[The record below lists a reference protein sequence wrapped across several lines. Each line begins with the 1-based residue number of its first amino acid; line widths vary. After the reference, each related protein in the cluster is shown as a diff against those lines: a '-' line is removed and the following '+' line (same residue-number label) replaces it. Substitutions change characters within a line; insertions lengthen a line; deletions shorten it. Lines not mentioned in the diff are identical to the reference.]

1 MKKIIAMIMALA
13 MVFALAACAK
23 EQHAPEQPSQ
33 PVAEEPAPA
42 PEQPAPEEPA
52 PETPANTD
60 PIKIGHLCD
69 LTGVEAMTGKQ
80 AQEALDNAVKYVG
93 TIAGRPI
100 EVYHQDTKSDTSAA
114 VDAARTLAEEF
125 EVDVILGPSLIGHKG
140 AVANFAKDAEI
151 PVIYYNPT
159 PEMMIK
165 GNEWVIGTAGANPQM
180 PTVMADYVYNELGWR
195 KVVTLTKDD
204 TGGKSYMDP
213 FVANFTALGG
223 EVLGQAWAPSADNT
237 DYASYLTQIVP
248 FAEEADG
255 MIAWTS
261 AGNAIQLWN
270 VWYSMGLHETLP
282 IAACFHGAFT
292 DSFVCD
298 ALAGQNP
305 AVVEEILGSV
315 APMTWGYNLE
325 NEACQAFVEWYKENN
340 DGVYPIAN
348 NLPTATVDA
357 LLVLDEAVK
366 ALNGD
371 TSDKAAL
378 VDAILNVNMQG
389 CEGGT
394 SFAEGANIASKDI
407 HVCKVTKL
415 ENGQHHYEVVKSYPA
430 VPVGGLTVG

>member
-1 MKKIIAMIMALA
+1 MKKAIALLLALV
-13 MVFALAACAK
+13 MVFALAACGNK
-23 EQHAPEQPSQ
+23 
-33 PVAEEPAPA
+33 AE
-42 PEQPAPEEPA
+42 
-52 PETPANTD
+52 D
-60 PIKIGHLCD
+60 LGPIKIGHLCD
-69 LTGVEAMTGKQ
+69 LTGVEAMTGK
-80 AQEALDNAVKYVG
+80 EAKEAMDNAAKYIG
-93 TIAGRPI
+93 EICGRPI
-100 EVYHQDTKSDTSAA
+100 EVIHQDTKSDTSAA
-114 VDAARTLAEEF
+114 VDAARILVETYD
-125 EVDVILGPSLIGHKG
+125 VDVIFGPSLIGHKG
-140 AVANFAKDAEI
+140 AIANWAKEAEV

-180 PTVMADYVYNELGWR
+180 PTVIADYVYNELGWR

-204 TGGKSYMDP
+204 TGGQSYMNP

-223 EVLGQAWAPSADNT
+223 EVLAQAWAPSSDNT
-237 DYASYLTQIVP
+237 DYASYLTQLVP
-248 FAEEADG
+248 YAEEADG

-270 VWYSMGLHETLP
+270 VWYSMGLHEELP
-282 IAACFHGAFT
+282 ITACFHGAFT

-298 ALAGQNP
+298 ALSGQNP
-305 AVVEEILGSV
+305 DLVNEILGTV

-340 DGVYPIAN
+340 EGAYPIAN

-357 LLVLDEAVK
+357 LTVLKLAVEA
-366 ALNGD
+366 LDGD

-378 VDAILNVNMQG
+378 RDAMLKVDFEG

-407 HVCKVTKL
+407 HVCQVVKL
-415 ENGQHHYEVVKSYPA
+415 ENGQFHYEVVKSYES
-430 VPVGGLTVG
+430 VPVAGLTVG

>member
-1 MKKIIAMIMALA
+1 MKKIIAMLLALV
-13 MVFALAACAK
+13 MVFALAGCGK
-23 EQHAPEQPSQ
+23 K
-33 PVAEEPAPA
+33 
-42 PEQPAPEEPA
+42 
-52 PETPANTD
+52 ANEG

-69 LTGVEAMTGKQ
+69 LTGVEAMTG
-80 AQEALDNAVKYVG
+80 QEAKAAMDNAVKYVG
-93 TIAGRPI
+93 EICGRQI
-100 EVYHQDTKSDTSAA
+100 EVYHQDTKSDASAA
-114 VDAARTLAEEF
+114 VDAARTLVETYD
-125 EVDVILGPSLIGHKG
+125 VDVIFGPSLIGHKG
-140 AVANFAKDAEI
+140 AIANWAKEAQI

-180 PTVMADYVYNELGWR
+180 PTAIADYVYNELGWR

-213 FVANFTALGG
+213 FVANFTAMGG
-223 EVLGQAWAPSADNT
+223 EVLAQAWAPSADNT
-237 DYASYLTQIVP
+237 DYASYLTQLVP

-270 VWYSMGLHETLP
+270 VWYQMGLHETLP
-282 IAACFHGAFT
+282 ITACFHGAFT

-298 ALAGQNP
+298 VLAGQNP
-305 AVVEEILGSV
+305 DLVNEILGTV

-340 DGVYPIAN
+340 DGAYPIAN

-357 LLVLDEAVK
+357 LNVLAAAVEA
-366 ALNGD
+366 LDGD

-378 VDAILNVNMQG
+378 RDAMLKVNIEG

-407 HVCKVTKL
+407 HICKVVKL
-415 ENGQHHYEVVKSYPA
+415 ENGQHHYEVVKSYEA
-430 VPVGGLTVG
+430 VPVSGLTVD

>member
-1 MKKIIAMIMALA
+1 MKKIIALLLALV
-13 MVFALAACAK
+13 MVFALAACGSKADT
-23 EQHAPEQPSQ
+23 S
-33 PVAEEPAPA
+33 
-42 PEQPAPEEPA
+42 
-52 PETPANTD
+52 

-69 LTGVEAMTGKQ
+69 LTGVESMTG
-80 AQEALDNAVKYVG
+80 QEAKEAMDNAVKYVG
-93 TIAGRPI
+93 EICGRSI
-100 EVYHQDTKSDTSAA
+100 EVYHQDTKSDASAA
-114 VDAARTLAEEF
+114 VDAARTLVETYD
-125 EVDVILGPSLIGHKG
+125 VDVIFGPSLIGHKG
-140 AVANFAKDAEI
+140 AIANWAKEAEV

-180 PTVMADYVYNELGWR
+180 PTAIADYVYNELGWR

-213 FVANFTALGG
+213 FVANFTAMGG
-223 EVLGQAWAPSADNT
+223 EVLAQAWAPSADNT
-237 DYASYLTQIVP
+237 DYASYLTQLVP
-248 FAEEADG
+248 YADEADG

-270 VWYSMGLHETLP
+270 VWYSMGLHEKLP
-282 IAACFHGAFT
+282 ITACFHGAFT

-298 ALAGQNP
+298 ALSGQNP
-305 AVVEEILGSV
+305 DLVNEILGSV

-340 DGVYPIAN
+340 DGAYPIAN

-357 LLVLDEAVK
+357 LNVLAAAVEA
-366 ALNGD
+366 LDGD

-378 VDAILNVNMQG
+378 RDAMLKVDMEG

-407 HVCKVTKL
+407 HICKVVQL
-415 ENGQHHYEVVKSYPA
+415 ENGQYHYEVVKSYKE
-430 VPVGGLTVG
+430 VPVAGLTVG

>member
-1 MKKIIAMIMALA
+1 MKKIIALLLALV
-13 MVFALAACAK
+13 MVFALAACGSKADT
-23 EQHAPEQPSQ
+23 S
-33 PVAEEPAPA
+33 
-42 PEQPAPEEPA
+42 
-52 PETPANTD
+52 

-69 LTGVEAMTGKQ
+69 LTGVESMTGK
-80 AQEALDNAVKYVG
+80 EAKEAMDNAVKYVG
-93 TIAGRPI
+93 EICGRSI
-100 EVYHQDTKSDTSAA
+100 EVYHQDTKSDASAA
-114 VDAARTLAEEF
+114 VDAARTLVETYD
-125 EVDVILGPSLIGHKG
+125 VDVIFGPSLIGHKG
-140 AVANFAKDAEI
+140 AIANWAKEAEV

-180 PTVMADYVYNELGWR
+180 PTAIADYVYNELGWR

-213 FVANFTALGG
+213 FVANFTAMGG
-223 EVLGQAWAPSADNT
+223 EVLEQAWAPSADNT
-237 DYASYLTQIVP
+237 DYASFLTQLVP

-255 MIAWTS
+255 LIAWTS

-270 VWYSMGLHETLP
+270 AWYQMGLYETLP
-282 IAACFHGAFT
+282 VAACFHGAFT

-305 AVVEEILGSV
+305 DMVEKILGSV
-315 APMTWGYNLE
+315 APMTWGYNLD

-340 DGVYPIAN
+340 DGAYPIAN

-357 LLVLDEAVK
+357 LNVLAAAVEA
-366 ALNGD
+366 LDGD

-378 VDAILNVNMQG
+378 RDAMLKVDMEG

-407 HVCKVTKL
+407 HICKVVKL
-415 ENGQHHYEVVKSYPA
+415 DNGQFHYEVVKSYES
-430 VPVGGLTVG
+430 VPVAGLTVG

>member
-1 MKKIIAMIMALA
+1 MKKIIAMLLALV
-13 MVFALAACAK
+13 MVFALTACGSKADT
-23 EQHAPEQPSQ
+23 S
-33 PVAEEPAPA
+33 
-42 PEQPAPEEPA
+42 
-52 PETPANTD
+52 

-69 LTGVEAMTGKQ
+69 LTGVEAMTGQQ
-80 AQEALDNAVKYVG
+80 AQEAMDNAVKYVG
-93 TIAGRPI
+93 EICGRQI
-100 EVYHQDTKSDTSAA
+100 EVYHQDTKSDASAA
-114 VDAARTLAEEF
+114 VDAARTLVETYD
-125 EVDVILGPSLIGHKG
+125 VDVIFGPSLIGHKG
-140 AVANFAKDAEI
+140 AIANWAKEAEI

-180 PTVMADYVYNELGWR
+180 PTAMADYVYNDLGWR

-213 FVANFTALGG
+213 FTANFEAMGG
-223 EVLGQAWAPSADNT
+223 EVLEQAWAPSADNT
-237 DYASYLTQIVP
+237 DYASFLTQLVP

-255 MIAWTS
+255 LIAWTS

-270 VWYSMGLHETLP
+270 AWYQMGLYETLP
-282 IAACFHGAFT
+282 VAACFHGAFT

-305 AVVEEILGSV
+305 DMVEKILGSV
-315 APMTWGYNLE
+315 APMTWGYNLD

-340 DGVYPIAN
+340 DGAYPIAN

-357 LLVLDEAVK
+357 LNVLAAAVEA
-366 ALNGD
+366 LDGD
-371 TSDKAAL
+371 ISDKAAL
-378 VDAILNVNMQG
+378 RDAMLKVNIEG

-407 HVCKVTKL
+407 HICKVVKL
-415 ENGQHHYEVVKSYPA
+415 ENDQFHYEVVKSYGA
-430 VPVGGLTVG
+430 VPVAGLTVD

>member
-1 MKKIIAMIMALA
+1 MKKIIALLLALV
-13 MVFALAACAK
+13 MVFALAACGSKADT
-23 EQHAPEQPSQ
+23 S
-33 PVAEEPAPA
+33 
-42 PEQPAPEEPA
+42 
-52 PETPANTD
+52 

-69 LTGVEAMTGKQ
+69 LTGVESMTGQQ
-80 AQEALDNAVKYVG
+80 AQEAMDTAVKYVG
-93 TIAGRPI
+93 EICGRAI
-100 EVYHQDTKSDTSAA
+100 EVYHQDTKSDASAA
-114 VDAARTLAEEF
+114 VDAARTLVETYD
-125 EVDVILGPSLIGHKG
+125 VDVIFGPSLIGHKG
-140 AVANFAKDAEI
+140 AIANWAKEAEV

-180 PTVMADYVYNELGWR
+180 PTAIADYVYNELGWR

-213 FVANFTALGG
+213 FVANFTAMGG
-223 EVLGQAWAPSADNT
+223 EVLAQAWAPSADNT
-237 DYASYLTQIVP
+237 DYASYLTQLVP
-248 FAEEADG
+248 YADEADG

-270 VWYSMGLHETLP
+270 VWYSMGLHEKLP
-282 IAACFHGAFT
+282 ITACFHGAFT

-305 AVVEEILGSV
+305 DLVNEILGSI

-357 LLVLDEAVK
+357 LNVLAAAVEA
-366 ALNGD
+366 LDGD

-378 VDAILNVNMQG
+378 RDAMLKVNIEG

-407 HVCKVTKL
+407 HICKVVKL
-415 ENGQHHYEVVKSYPA
+415 ENGQHHYEVVKSYES

>member
-1 MKKIIAMIMALA
+1 MKKIIAMLLALV
-13 MVFALAACAK
+13 MVFALTACGSKADT
-23 EQHAPEQPSQ
+23 S
-33 PVAEEPAPA
+33 
-42 PEQPAPEEPA
+42 
-52 PETPANTD
+52 

-69 LTGVEAMTGKQ
+69 LTGVEAMTGQQ
-80 AQEALDNAVKYVG
+80 AQEAMDNAVKYVG
-93 TIAGRPI
+93 EICGRQI
-100 EVYHQDTKSDTSAA
+100 EVYHQDTKSDASAA
-114 VDAARTLAEEF
+114 VDAARTLVETYD
-125 EVDVILGPSLIGHKG
+125 VDVIFGPSLIGHKG
-140 AVANFAKDAEI
+140 AIANWAKEAEI

-180 PTVMADYVYNELGWR
+180 PTAIADYVYNELGWR

-213 FVANFTALGG
+213 FTANFEAMGG
-223 EVLGQAWAPSADNT
+223 EVLEQAWAPSADNT
-237 DYASYLTQIVP
+237 DYASFLTQLVP

-255 MIAWTS
+255 LIAWTS

-270 VWYSMGLHETLP
+270 AWYQMGLYETLP
-282 IAACFHGAFT
+282 VAACFHGAFT

-305 AVVEEILGSV
+305 DMVEKILGSV
-315 APMTWGYNLE
+315 APMTWGYNLD

-340 DGVYPIAN
+340 DGAYPIAN

-357 LLVLDEAVK
+357 LNVLAAAVEA
-366 ALNGD
+366 LDGD

-378 VDAILNVNMQG
+378 RDAMLKVNIEG

-407 HVCKVTKL
+407 HICKVVKL
-415 ENGQHHYEVVKSYPA
+415 ENDQFHYEVVKSYDA
-430 VPVGGLTVG
+430 VPVAGLTVG

>member
-1 MKKIIAMIMALA
+1 MKKIIALLLALV
-13 MVFALAACAK
+13 MVFALAACGSKADT
-23 EQHAPEQPSQ
+23 S
-33 PVAEEPAPA
+33 
-42 PEQPAPEEPA
+42 
-52 PETPANTD
+52 

-69 LTGVEAMTGKQ
+69 LTGVESMTGK
-80 AQEALDNAVKYVG
+80 EAKEAMDNAVKYVG
-93 TIAGRPI
+93 EICGRSI
-100 EVYHQDTKSDTSAA
+100 EVYHQDTKSDASAA
-114 VDAARTLAEEF
+114 VDAARTLVETYD
-125 EVDVILGPSLIGHKG
+125 VDVIFGPSLIGHKG
-140 AVANFAKDAEI
+140 AIANWAKEAEV

-180 PTVMADYVYNELGWR
+180 PTAIADYVYNELGWR

-213 FVANFTALGG
+213 FVANFTAMGG
-223 EVLGQAWAPSADNT
+223 EVLAQAWAPSADNT
-237 DYASYLTQIVP
+237 DYASFLTQLVP
-248 FAEEADG
+248 YADEADG
-255 MIAWTS
+255 LIAWTS

-270 VWYSMGLHETLP
+270 AWYQMGLYEKLP
-282 IAACFHGAFT
+282 VTACFHGAFT

-305 AVVEEILGSV
+305 DMVEKILGSV
-315 APMTWGYNLE
+315 APMTWGYNLD

-340 DGVYPIAN
+340 DGAYPIAN

-357 LLVLDEAVK
+357 LNVLAAAVEA
-366 ALNGD
+366 LDGD

-378 VDAILNVNMQG
+378 RDAMLKVNIEG

-407 HVCKVTKL
+407 HICKVVKL
-415 ENGQHHYEVVKSYPA
+415 ENDQFHYEVVKSYGA
-430 VPVGGLTVG
+430 VPVAGLTVD

>member
-1 MKKIIAMIMALA
+1 MKKIIALLLALV
-13 MVFALAACAK
+13 MVFALAACGSKADT
-23 EQHAPEQPSQ
+23 S
-33 PVAEEPAPA
+33 
-42 PEQPAPEEPA
+42 
-52 PETPANTD
+52 

-69 LTGVEAMTGKQ
+69 LTGVESMTGK
-80 AQEALDNAVKYVG
+80 EAKEAMDNAVKYVG
-93 TIAGRPI
+93 EICGRSI
-100 EVYHQDTKSDTSAA
+100 EVYHQDTKSDASAA
-114 VDAARTLAEEF
+114 VDAARTLVETYD
-125 EVDVILGPSLIGHKG
+125 VDVIFGPSLIGHKG
-140 AVANFAKDAEI
+140 AIANWAKEAEI

-180 PTVMADYVYNELGWR
+180 PTAIADYVYNELGWR

-213 FVANFTALGG
+213 FVANFTAMGG
-223 EVLGQAWAPSADNT
+223 EVLAQAWAPSADNT
-237 DYASYLTQIVP
+237 DYASYLTQLVP
-248 FAEEADG
+248 YADEADG

-270 VWYSMGLHETLP
+270 VWYSMGLHEKLP
-282 IAACFHGAFT
+282 ITACFHGAFT

-298 ALAGQNP
+298 ALSDQNP
-305 AVVEEILGSV
+305 DLVKEILGSV

-340 DGVYPIAN
+340 DGAYPIAN

-357 LLVLDEAVK
+357 LNVLAAAVEA
-366 ALNGD
+366 LDGD

-378 VDAILNVNMQG
+378 RDAMLKVNIEG

-407 HVCKVTKL
+407 HICKVVKL
-415 ENGQHHYEVVKSYPA
+415 ENDQFHYEVVKSYGA
-430 VPVGGLTVG
+430 VPVAGLTVD

>member
-1 MKKIIAMIMALA
+1 MKKIIALLLALV
-13 MVFALAACAK
+13 MVFALAACGSKADT
-23 EQHAPEQPSQ
+23 S
-33 PVAEEPAPA
+33 
-42 PEQPAPEEPA
+42 
-52 PETPANTD
+52 

-69 LTGVEAMTGKQ
+69 LTGVESMTG
-80 AQEALDNAVKYVG
+80 QEAKEAMDNAVKYVG
-93 TIAGRPI
+93 EICGRSI
-100 EVYHQDTKSDTSAA
+100 EVYHQDTKSDASAA
-114 VDAARTLAEEF
+114 VDAARTLVETYD
-125 EVDVILGPSLIGHKG
+125 VDVIFGPSLIGHKG
-140 AVANFAKDAEI
+140 AIANWAKEAEV

-180 PTVMADYVYNELGWR
+180 PTAIADYVYNELGWR

-213 FVANFTALGG
+213 FVANFTAMGG
-223 EVLGQAWAPSADNT
+223 EVLAQAWAPSADNT
-237 DYASYLTQIVP
+237 DYASYLTQLVP
-248 FAEEADG
+248 YADEADG

-270 VWYSMGLHETLP
+270 VWYSMGLHEKLP
-282 IAACFHGAFT
+282 ITACFHGAFT

-298 ALAGQNP
+298 ALSGQNP
-305 AVVEEILGSV
+305 DLVNEILGSV

-340 DGVYPIAN
+340 DGAYPIAN

-357 LLVLDEAVK
+357 LNVLAAAVEA
-366 ALNGD
+366 LDGD

-378 VDAILNVNMQG
+378 RDAMLKVDMEG

-407 HVCKVTKL
+407 HICKVVKL
-415 ENGQHHYEVVKSYPA
+415 DNGQFHYEVVKSYES
-430 VPVGGLTVG
+430 VPVAGLTVG

>member
-1 MKKIIAMIMALA
+1 MNRKVRKMKKTLA
-13 MVFALAACAK
+13 MLLSLVMVCSMAFGLTACGK
-23 EQHAPEQPSQ
+23 K
-33 PVAEEPAPA
+33 
-42 PEQPAPEEPA
+42 
-52 PETPANTD
+52 ANDD

-69 LTGVEAMTGKQ
+69 LTGVESMTG
-80 AQEALDNAVKYVG
+80 QEAKEAMDNAVKYIG
-93 TIAGRPI
+93 EICGRKI
-100 EVYHQDTKSDTSAA
+100 EVYHQDTKSDASAA
-114 VDAARTLAEEF
+114 VDAARTL
-125 EVDVILGPSLIGHKG
+125 VDTYDVDIIFGPSLIGHKG
-140 AVANFAKDAEI
+140 AIANWAQDAQV

-165 GNEWVIGTAGANPQM
+165 DNDWVIGTAGSNPQM
-180 PTVMADYVYNELGWR
+180 PTAIADYVYNELGWR

-213 FVANFTALGG
+213 FVANFEAMGG
-223 EVLGQAWAPSADNT
+223 EVLAQAWAPSSDNT
-237 DYASYLTQIVP
+237 DYASYLTQLVP
-248 FAEEADG
+248 YADEADG

-270 VWYSMGLHETLP
+270 VWYSMGLHEKLP
-282 IAACFHGAFT
+282 ITACFHGAFT

-305 AVVEEILGSV
+305 DLVNEILGSV

-340 DGVYPIAN
+340 DGAYPIAN

-357 LLVLDEAVK
+357 LSVLAAAVES
-366 ALNGD
+366 LDGD

-378 VDAILNVNMQG
+378 HDAILKVNIAG

-394 SFAEGANIASKDI
+394 SFAESANIANKDI
-407 HVCKVTKL
+407 HICKVVQL
-415 ENGQHHYEVVKSYPA
+415 ENGQYHYEVVKSYES
-430 VPVGGLTVG
+430 VPVSGLTVG